1 MTAKEIGT
9 TDLHRR
15 AYEIAWREFSALCNL
30 MTPDEKRSGPNRLR
44 WYIEVMIE
52 TGERDPSKRAKAC
65 IGMLRE
71 YEQISRSKARLITE
85 GVAVLVSAE
94 NKLSRF

>member
-30 MTPDEKRSGPNRLR
+30 MTPTKSEAGLGGSVG
-44 WYIEVMIE
+44 
-52 TGERDPSKRAKAC
+52 
-65 IGMLRE
+65 
-71 YEQISRSKARLITE
+71 ISRS
-85 GVAVLVSAE
+85 
-94 NKLSRF
+94 

>member
-9 TDLHRR
+9 TELHRQ

-30 MTPDEKRSGPNRLR
+30 MTPDEKRAGPNRLR
-44 WYIEVMIE
+44 WYIEIMVD
-52 TGERDPSKRAKAC
+52 TGERDPSKIAKAC

-71 YEQISRSKARLITE
+71 YEQISRSKARLINDSFTQ
-85 GVAVLVSAE
+85 L
-94 NKLSRF
+94 